1 MCARVRLRG
10 VHMVLLVAGG
20 EIFEDKEYA
29 GTYVYYG
36 VNTIHTLGQES
47 WVKL

>member
-1 MCARVRLRG
+1 MYARVRLRG

-29 GTYVYYG
+29 GSFVYYG
-36 VNTIHTLGQES
+36 VNAIRTPG
-47 WVKL
+47 